1 MCVDPHDIPVVAVVD
16 PDMMSSMPAGLTAA
30 TGMDALTHAIE
41 GYTTLAAWELADTLN
56 IKAVELIAKNLRKAV
71 VNDPDGREGMG
82 LGQYMTGMAFS
93 NVGLGVVHGMA
104 HPLSAFYNTPHG
116 VANAV
121 LLPYV
126 MEYNAPYTGEKFR
139 EIARA
144 MGVQGV
150 DAMSQEEYRKAAID
164 AVKQLSIDVKIPQTL
179 AEIGV
184 KEEDLEALTDA
195 AMADVCTGGN
205 PRPCT
210 WEEVL
215 QVYKTAYNG

>member
-1 MCVDPHDIPVVAVVD
+1 M
-16 PDMMSSMPAGLTAA
+16 
-30 TGMDALTHAIE
+30 E
-41 GYTTLAAWELADTLN
+41 
-56 IKAVELIAKNLRKAV
+56 
-71 VNDPDGREGMG
+71 NDPDGREGMA

-126 MEYNAPYTGEKFR
+126 MEYNAEYTGEKYR

-150 DAMSQEEYRKAAID
+150 DAMSQEEYRKAAVE

-215 QVYKTAYNG
+215 AVYKTAFGK